1 MQLRE
6 MLSIEQIKLLESI
19 KRGPRVFKSVNK
31 IKDFIPPE
39 RDAGRRVPGG
49 LPPSDLHISSMML
62 CVNHASVY
70 GVKGGVAKMVVFER
84 PKRKNHVSP

>member
-62 CVNHASVY
+62 CVDHASVY
-70 GVKGGVAKMVVFER
+70 GVKGGTSKMVVFER
-84 PKRKNHVSP
+84 PKRKNHVSH

>member
-39 RDAGRRVPGG
+39 RDAGRRAPGG